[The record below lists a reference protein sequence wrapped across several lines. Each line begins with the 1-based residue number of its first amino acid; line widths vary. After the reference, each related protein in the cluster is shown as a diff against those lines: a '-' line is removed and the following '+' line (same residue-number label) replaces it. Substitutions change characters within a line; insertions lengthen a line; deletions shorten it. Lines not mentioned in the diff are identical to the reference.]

1 MEAGAALPPVD
12 GGQAVNLWEEQA
24 AGWLDWARETDDAYW
39 SYRDEFFSLLP
50 DPGDRTLD
58 VGCGEGRVSRDLVE
72 RGHRVVGVDSAPTLI
87 AAACAVDAASEY
99 VVSDAASLPFQ
110 DESFDLATAYNALM
124 DIDDMEGAVRE
135 IWRVLRPGSP
145 FGICVTHPVNDAGR
159 FEHEEPGAAFFI
171 DVYRGRRPYD
181 EVWERYG
188 TSIRFVGWCYPL
200 EGYTRALEQ
209 AGFLIEA
216 FREPPAPEARVATH
230 PKAERR
236 RRIPNF
242 LMIRAVKP
250 A

>member
-1 MEAGAALPPVD
+1 VS
-12 GGQAVNLWEEQA
+12 LWEEQA
-24 AGWLDWARETDDAYW
+24 AGWVHWARETDDAYW

-50 DPGDRTLD
+50 AAGDRTLEI
-58 VGCGEGRVSRDLVE
+58 GCGEGRLSRDLVG
-72 RGHRVVGVDSAPTLI
+72 RGHRVVGVDSAPSLV
-87 AAACAVDAASEY
+87 AAARVADPASEY
-99 VVSDAASLPFQ
+99 VVADAACLPFD
-110 DESFDLATAYNALM
+110 DESFDFAAAYNSLM
-124 DIDDMEGAVRE
+124 DIGDMEGAVRE
-135 IWRVLRPGSP
+135 AARVLRPGSP
-145 FGICVTHPVNDAGR
+145 FVICVTHPVNDAGR
-159 FEHEEPGAAFFI
+159 FEHDEPGAAFLI

-200 EGYTRALEQ
+200 EGYTRPLED

-216 FREPPAPEARVATH
+216 LREPPASEARVATN

-242 LMIRAVKP
+242 LMIRAVKS